1 MNWEDQGFLLNKKKF
16 RENANIISVFTQ
28 KYGKM
33 TGIVYGGNSRKIR
46 NYLQICNKI
55 FLSHSSSRSN
65 KIGYLKTEI
74 IQAISPKYFDD
85 KKRSSSL
92 LSISDILNTLLPES
106 QSHLNIYNSLSYYL
120 EQIDQDN
127 WPLLYVFWELNLIK
141 ELGFGFSFEKTKNDN
156 EIISTNIDNITY
168 NVPKFIINNEIPENY
183 KQSTIYKSLNFT
195 RNIMLNKFYQPNNLF
210 FPRSRLIFENY
221 FI

>member
-1 MNWEDQGFLLNKKKF
+1 MNWEDQGYLLNKKKF
-16 RENANIISVFTQ
+16 RENANIISVFTK

-55 FLSHSSSRSN
+55 FLTHNSSRSN

-92 LSISDILNTLLPES
+92 LSISELLNSLLPES
-106 QSHLNIYNSLSYYL
+106 QSYLSIYNSLNDFIEDIDNENWLISY
-120 EQIDQDN
+120 I
-127 WPLLYVFWELNLIK
+127 FWEINLIR
-141 ELGFGFSFEKTKNDN
+141 ELGFGFDLSKTNVDK
-156 EIISTNIDNITY
+156 EIISTNIDGLTY
-168 NVPKFIINNEIPENY
+168 NIPKFIINNQFPEKY
-183 KQSTIYKSLNFT
+183 SLQTIYKSLNFT
-195 RNIMLNKFYQPNNLF
+195 RSLMLNKFYLPNNLF
-210 FPRSRLIFENY
+210 FPRSRLILENY